1 VITPNGLGSGRRSE
15 LDCEVVRRN
24 YLAELEPLRDEPAVT
39 PYPPRMPSG
48 EQALQGSGVRYSP
61 QIMSPEARIPRRGL
75 ADYPQRQV
83 LSAIWPSSN
92 PEQLTKQYEAAL
104 AGMAGIGPGDE
115 IEGMLAAQMVATHS
129 AAMECYRRA
138 MLDNQTFEGRR
149 ESLSQASKLTFS
161 GSAVRRFIVVPHWC
175 AY

>member
-1 VITPNGLGSGRRSE
+1 
-15 LDCEVVRRN
+15 
-24 YLAELEPLRDEPAVT
+24 
-39 PYPPRMPSG
+39 
-48 EQALQGSGVRYSP
+48 
-61 QIMSPEARIPRRGL
+61 MSPEARIPRRGF

-149 ESLSQASKLTFS
+149 ESLSQASKLIRAAIRHRFARTGIEVNRHAIRGPAPAS
-161 GSAVRRFIVVPHWC
+161 PPRRRDQAQGVSRDERWVS
-175 AY
+175 